1 MVPRALLLSLLAHQ
15 ATGFYLPG
23 VAPREW
29 TVGEEIKLK
38 VNKLDSTK
46 TQIPYDYY
54 DLPFCQPE
62 DIKRD
67 AENLGEV
74 LTGERIE
81 NSAYEIHMRVN
92 KACSLLCRKIYSKDE

>member
-1 MVPRALLLSLLAHQ
+1 MTLMNGFFVFVSIVYLAS
-15 ATGFYLPG
+15 AFYLPG
-23 VAPREW
+23 VAPREFED
-29 TVGEEIKLK
+29 GEEVKLK

-62 DIKRD
+62 KIKRD

-81 NSAYEIHMRVN
+81 NSAFSIKMRESQM
-92 KACSLLCRKIYSKDE
+92 CRRLCYK